1 MGSLMCC
8 LRFPEDGSAAPPTC
22 CFCLPWPF
30 AYHGV
35 DSGSA
40 ARHRGDTR
48 VAPDRVRI
56 PLAACTSAGQVDSM
70 DTFRAPPR
78 PLSYDDPRFSPQ
90 MVQHSIVSG
99 HDKASPHFQKSGQ
112 LTERKNN
119 TDIGSTCTPQKVD
132 GSSIK
137 HHSGGGSRID
147 GIQVSDSSDSEDDC
161 PICLEEYDYENP
173 KIALQC
179 NHNFHLS
186 CIYEWMERSQACPVC
201 AKVML
206 FNEDE

>member
-8 LRFPEDGSAAPPTC
+8 LRYPDDGSAAPPGC

-48 VAPDRVRI
+48 VAPYRGRI

-78 PLSYDDPRFSPQ
+78 PLPYDDPQFSPPI
-90 MVQHSIVSG
+90 VQHPIVSER
-99 HDKASPHFQKSGQ
+99 DKASTHFQKPGQ
-112 LTERKNN
+112 IIERKN
-119 TDIGSTCTPQKVD
+119 TDTASTCTSQKID
-132 GSSIK
+132 GPSVK
-137 HHSGGGSRID
+137 HHSGGSRID
-147 GIQVSDSSDSEDDC
+147 GIQASDSSDK
-161 PICLEEYDYENP
+161 YDYEDP

-201 AKVML
+201 AKVPS
-206 FNEDE
+206 FYQKIISH